1 MASKPEL
8 IDALKDPARIFNM
21 DETSVEVSFNSLKKN
36 INLLFVKLGTS
47 GKRVLAE
54 RNTKV
59 LYSVSSGSR
68 EHITA
73 SYTVSANGD
82 MVSPRCVFKGVR
94 NIAQNKLKDL
104 PKNGLSGNLLK
115 LFM

>member
-1 MASKPEL
+1 M
-8 IDALKDPARIFNM
+8 
-21 DETSVEVSFNSLKKN
+21 
-36 INLLFVKLGTS
+36 FVQLGTS

-82 MVSPRCVFKGVR
+82 MVPPRCVFKGVR

-104 PKNGLSGNLLK
+104 PKNGLSGNLMK
-115 LFM
+115 LCI

>member
-1 MASKPEL
+1 
-8 IDALKDPARIFNM
+8 
-21 DETSVEVSFNSLKKN
+21 
-36 INLLFVKLGTS
+36 
-47 GKRVLAE
+47 
-54 RNTKV
+54 
-59 LYSVSSGSR
+59 
-68 EHITA
+68 
-73 SYTVSANGD
+73 VSANGD

>member
-1 MASKPEL
+1 M
-8 IDALKDPARIFNM
+8 
-21 DETSVEVSFNSLKKN
+21 
-36 INLLFVKLGTS
+36 FVKLGTS

-59 LYSVSSGSR
+59 IYSVSSGSR